1 MIRFF
6 SVNSFRSR
14 LKALLKVKRGVYS
27 GVNEAICNSFRGV
40 SIEQVRQNRDMILMT
55 TESIVI
61 KLRMPDK
68 KQNMSKSDGY
78 RLIYLVLKQLP
89 IVVFLDVYPKRGP
102 SQQLGI
108 TDGETNRLVKEFF
121 AEFEK
126 DTLVAHDINDNL
138 KEK

>member
-68 KQNMSKSDGY
+68 KQ
-78 RLIYLVLKQLP
+78 KQL
-89 IVVFLDVYPKRGP
+89 D
-102 SQQLGI
+102 I

>member
-1 MIRFF
+1 M
-6 SVNSFRSR
+6 
-14 LKALLKVKRGVYS
+14 
-27 GVNEAICNSFRGV
+27 
-40 SIEQVRQNRDMILMT
+40 
-55 TESIVI
+55 
-61 KLRMPDK
+61 
-68 KQNMSKSDGY
+68 
-78 RLIYLVLKQLP
+78 P

-102 SQQLGI
+102 SQQLDI

>member
-6 SVNSFRSR
+6 SV
-14 LKALLKVKRGVYS
+14 
-27 GVNEAICNSFRGV
+27 NSFRGV

-102 SQQLGI
+102 SQQLDI